1 MSFET
6 GRIFMQTPQDY
17 NTINAISSKNSYRTS
32 RRNAPIL
39 NGTGTPTGVNTSS
52 ISNVRGASIGMP
64 RLAGSIVIG
73 GAATFSIFVL
83 MHHLISND
91 DIHIPVVEPMTFI
104 SSVYEEK
111 DESLNTDR
119 KEIKPPPEVIT
130 PPDRIVEP
138 IVTSEVIG
146 IGLIDEIGLTIEP
159 VGNDSK
165 ITGFGQTSDARPIVR
180 IDPEYPPVASRDGIE
195 GWVEL
200 SFSIDESGAVQ
211 NVNVTDSEPKRI
223 FDRAAKRALQRWKYQ
238 PKREQGKTVVQ
249 EGLSVILEFKM
260 ST

>member
-1 MSFET
+1 
-6 GRIFMQTPQDY
+6 MQTPQHH
-17 NTINAISSKNSYRTS
+17 NAVNATSSTDPHHTS
-32 RRNAPIL
+32 RRSRPTL
-39 NGTGTPTGVNTSS
+39 NGTGTPAGVNTSS
-52 ISNVRGASIGMP
+52 INSASGASIGIP
-64 RLAGSIVIG
+64 RLAGAIVIG

-111 DESLNTDR
+111 DESLNINR

-130 PPDRIVEP
+130 QPDRIIEP
-138 IVTSEVIG
+138 IAKSEVIG
-146 IGLIDEIGLTIEP
+146 TGFIDDIKLTIGP
-159 VGNDSK
+159 VVNDSK
-165 ITGFGQTSDARPIVR
+165 FTGFEQTSDARPIVR
-180 IDPEYPPVASRDGIE
+180 VDPEYPPVASRDGIE

-200 SFSIDESGAVQ
+200 SFSIDESGAVRD
-211 NVNVTDSEPKRI
+211 VNVIDSKPKRT

>member
-1 MSFET
+1 
-6 GRIFMQTPQDY
+6 MQTPQDC
-17 NTINAISSKNSYRTS
+17 NTINARSSKKSHRTS

-39 NGTGTPTGVNTSS
+39 NGTGTPADVNTSS
-52 ISNVRGASIGMP
+52 INNALGASIGIP

-130 PPDRIVEP
+130 PPDRIAEP

-146 IGLIDEIGLTIEP
+146 IGFNDDTGLTIGP

-165 ITGFGQTSDARPIVR
+165 ITGFGQTSHARPIVR
-180 IDPEYPPVASRDGIE
+180 IDPEYPPV
-195 GWVEL
+195 
-200 SFSIDESGAVQ
+200 DESGAVQ

>member
-1 MSFET
+1 
-6 GRIFMQTPQDY
+6 MQTPQDH
-17 NTINAISSKNSYRTS
+17 NTSNAISSTNSHRTS

-39 NGTGTPTGVNTSS
+39 NGTGTPAGVNTSS
-52 ISNVRGASIGMP
+52 INNASGASIGIP

-73 GAATFSIFVL
+73 GAATFGIFVL

-91 DIHIPVVEPMTFI
+91 EIDIPVVEPMTFI

-130 PPDRIVEP
+130 QPDRIIEP
-138 IVTSEVIG
+138 IAKSKVIG
-146 IGLIDEIGLTIEP
+146 IGFNDNTDLTIGP
-159 VGNDSK
+159 VGNDRE
-165 ITGFGQTSDARPIVR
+165 ITGFEQTADARPIVR
-180 IDPEYPPVASRDGIE
+180 IDPEYPPDASRDGVE

-211 NVNVTDSEPKRI
+211 HVNVTDSEPKRT

-238 PKREQGKTVVQ
+238 PRREQGKAVVQ

>member
-1 MSFET
+1 
-6 GRIFMQTPQDY
+6 MQTPQ
-17 NTINAISSKNSYRTS
+17 NNNLVNAISSTNSHRKLRS
-32 RRNAPIL
+32 NVPIL
-39 NGTGTPTGVNTSS
+39 NGTGTPADVNTSS
-52 ISNVRGASIGMP
+52 INSASQASIGIP
-64 RLAGSIVIG
+64 RFAGSIVIG
-73 GAATFSIFVL
+73 GVATFSIFVL
-83 MHHLISND
+83 MHHLISNE
-91 DIHIPVVEPMTFI
+91 DIHVPVVEPMTFI

-111 DESLNTDR
+111 DESINTDR

-130 PPDRIVEP
+130 QPDRVVEP
-138 IVTSEVIG
+138 IAKSEVIG
-146 IGLIDEIGLTIEP
+146 TGFKDDTGWTIGP

>member
-1 MSFET
+1 
-6 GRIFMQTPQDY
+6 MQTPRDHNIV
-17 NTINAISSKNSYRTS
+17 NTISSLEPQRSLSKSVYAS
-32 RRNAPIL
+32 
-39 NGTGTPTGVNTSS
+39 NGTSTTAGVNTSRINS
-52 ISNVRGASIGMP
+52 ATAASIGIP

-83 MHHLISND
+83 MHHLTSND

-104 SSVYEEK
+104 SSVYEKK

-130 PPDRIVEP
+130 QPERIVEP
-138 IVTSEVIG
+138 IAKSDVIG
-146 IGLIDEIGLTIEP
+146 IGFNDDTGLTFGP

-200 SFSIDESGAVQ
+200 SFSIDESGAVRD
-211 NVNVTDSEPKRI
+211 VNVIDSEPKRT
-223 FDRAAKRALQRWKYQ
+223 FDRAAKRALKRWKYQ

-249 EGLSVILEFKM
+249 EGLSVILEFRM